1 MAKSGLRLSKCTGKP
16 ANSSTTTKTS
26 NKVESIHCSMGELP
40 AQDGHER
47 IVDGRSP
54 PSHQPET
61 TPPHDLQIVTVIVLP
76 PSSRA
81 PGPSLHRQSVFLL
94 SIPHF
99 SIPSLYYLR
108 SLSIGHLCF
117 LSHFPPQSSPQIP
130 QPTNRYL

>member
-1 MAKSGLRLSKCTGKP
+1 MAKSGLRLSKCTRKP

-61 TPPHDLQIVTVIVLP
+61 TPTHDLQIVTVIVLP

-99 SIPSLYYLR
+99 VNSFALLLTLTIHRPLV
-108 SLSIGHLCF
+108 
-117 LSHFPPQSSPQIP
+117 FPVALPASKFATNP
-130 QPTNRYL
+130 PTYE